1 MKHYPRIILFPV
13 TTISVIRYISRL
25 PDAEKATRILKHP
38 ATVPTNSSRH
48 LRPAMNFELR
58 GGMGPSYR
66 AKLANLCSETGQ
78 LVVSK
83 LPTFFI
89 VKPLSE

>member
-1 MKHYPRIILFPV
+1 MMEQSPQ
-13 TTISVIRYISRL
+13 SRKE
-25 PDAEKATRILKHP
+25 ARNLKHP

-58 GGMGPSYR
+58 WVGAPFCR

>member
-1 MKHYPRIILFPV
+1 MMEQP
-13 TTISVIRYISRL
+13 SQSRKE
-25 PDAEKATRILKHP
+25 ARHLKHP

-58 GGMGPSYR
+58 VGVGAPFCR